1 MEKKQALIYGY
12 GEDTDR
18 LCAALAAMDI
28 RPLVIPAEQM
38 GQQVGYL
45 CGLPGYREK
54 KEVPALTE
62 DRAMLLFHN
71 LTRDDLD
78 DALRGIREAGITRS
92 SLKAMVT
99 PTNRNWPMAKLLGEI
114 YQEQQVMGEL
124 MKLSRLR
131 KDVTPDP
138 FNFPLMQALIQ
149 AEKCFSGGEDLTV
162 DQVKKAYADLEAALR

>member
-18 LCAALAAMDI
+18 LCAALSAMDI
-28 RPLVIPAEQM
+28 QPLVIPAEQM

-54 KEVPALTE
+54 KDAPELTV
-62 DRAMLLFHN
+62 DRTMILFHN
-71 LTRDDLD
+71 LTRDELD
-78 DALRGIREAGITRS
+78 DAIHGIRAAGITRS

-114 YQEQQVMGEL
+114 YQEQIVMGEL

-131 KDVTPDP
+131 KDVRPDP
-138 FNFPLMQALIQ
+138 FNFPLMQALMQ

-162 DQVKKAYADLEAALR
+162 EQIKKAYADLEAALK